1 MQVNQVTDPQALKAI
16 AHPLRLRLLG
26 SLRMDGPQTASELG
40 RRFDESSGS
49 TSYHLRVL
57 AKHGFITEDA
67 DQPNARDKRW
77 RARHAYTKWNDAD
90 FDDPVGS
97 AAAQVMR
104 DHQLDNVVSASRRFD
119 TERDTWGPDWA
130 AAAGHSDYAIR
141 LSPQRLR
148 RLRDRFLELVE
159 EERAAD
165 PGDADTPMARI
176 YLSAFPV
183 NDTEY

>member
-104 DHQLDNVVSASRRFD
+104 DHQLDMWSMPVGGSTPNATPGDRTGPPPPATPTTRYAFRRNDYDGCATGSSNSSRRSA
-119 TERDTWGPDWA
+119 P
-130 AAAGHSDYAIR
+130 
-141 LSPQRLR
+141 P
-148 RLRDRFLELVE
+148 
-159 EERAAD
+159 
-165 PGDADTPMARI
+165 TPVTPTPRWRG
-176 YLSAFPV
+176 S
-183 NDTEY
+183 T